1 MQLKYVKKVRSK
13 GKDYYY
19 FDTGKTVDGKKVYA
33 RLPSPKS
40 LEFGGVY
47 AALRGHRSRAPR
59 TELVRVPKLIELYEK
74 GRGYTGLSPAS
85 KKLYDTYLRRLE
97 KLLPT
102 APVAEITRGDMQRLF
117 DNMADTPGA
126 ANAFLSVTSALFGWA
141 VQREYMPRNPCEGIE
156 SIKGGEHQPWPP
168 HVVEA
173 AKAADDDTTRLLVH
187 LLLYTGQRIGDVLAM
202 RWSDVVGDHISVRQ
216 SKTGKPLV
224 IRMHRALRAEL
235 DGIAKHGLMI
245 CTDAV
250 GRPLKAPAAR
260 YKLQKFAGG
269 LGEKVV
275 PHGLRKNAVIGLL
288 EAGCTIAETSAISG
302 QTLRMVEHYAKARD
316 QQRLGDAAILRWE
329 NAK

>member
-74 GRGYTGLSPAS
+74 GKTYRDLSPAS
-85 KKLYDTYLRRLE
+85 KKLYDIYLRRLE

-117 DNMADTPGA
+117 DNMADKPGA
-126 ANAFLSVTSALFGWA
+126 ANAFISAASALFGWA
-141 VQREYMPRNPCEGIE
+141 VQREYMARNPCEGIE
-156 SIKGGEHQPWPP
+156 LIKGGEHQPWPP
-168 HVVEA
+168 HIVDA
-173 AKAADDDTTRLLVH
+173 GKAAEDETTRLLVH
-187 LLLYTGQRIGDVLAM
+187 LLLYTGQRIGDVLSM
-202 RWSDVVGDHISVRQ
+202 RWSDISGDHIRVHQ
-216 SKTGKPLV
+216 NKTGKFLT
-224 IRMHRALRAEL
+224 IRMHKDLRATL
-235 DGIAKHGLMI
+235 DGVSKRGLTV
-245 CTDAV
+245 CTDEA
-250 GRPLKAPAAR
+250 GRPLKDPAAR
-260 YKLQKFAGG
+260 YKLQKFAAG
-269 LGEKVV
+269 LGAKVV